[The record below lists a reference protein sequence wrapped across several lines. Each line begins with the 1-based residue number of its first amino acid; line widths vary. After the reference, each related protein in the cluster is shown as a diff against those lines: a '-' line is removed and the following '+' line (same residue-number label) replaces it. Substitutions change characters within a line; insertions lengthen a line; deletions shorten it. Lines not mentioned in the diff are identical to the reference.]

1 MITRQD
7 DSWNSDTPGREASV
21 RVVLV
26 GSSELERPLRRV
38 PGMELIRSRE
48 PMAALGEVSNPID
61 ADSPARTVVLVSPGA
76 VATDRAENF
85 AAGVRRIDGTA
96 RVLNIGT
103 YALRGFDA
111 ALPESIEEL
120 APIDLLSR
128 LTGIEH
134 SRKPESADTVDIDAD
149 PVTVTQ
155 EVPPFS
161 DVAAATEPDAAA
173 SAVEHTSN
181 GVHAPAPI
189 AEPAAGEVHQGDE
202 PAHEAHGADET
213 AVESANSV
221 ATEQRDEA
229 PTLGLAPEVEDRVP
243 PSSHYSAFE
252 ATEGLAAAATPVEF
266 APPPMTAR
274 EPTAEQTGIA
284 PPLAHDVVAPA
295 PREPSQPDRPAAPAV
310 SRGANDA
317 ERVVQALLHGQDPI
331 EAVMGPVRERL
342 GVPNAAFVPVRE
354 GEDLPP
360 PTGGVPV
367 RFGDRLLGHLV
378 APRVPREDVEAEAAQ
393 LAGWIALS
401 TQHQQLKAAAFADEL
416 TGAWNRRYFARFLG
430 AALEKGRALRRPV
443 TLLYFDID
451 DFKVYNDKYGH
462 AAGDEILVEVVKLLR
477 SVIRPTDRVCR
488 VGGDEFVVVFFD
500 PDGPRDRSK
509 DQAPDDIMPIARRF
523 QQQICEHRFPKLAE
537 EARGTLTVSG
547 GMASFPWDGH
557 DVQTLLDRADE
568 LALKSKAAGKN
579 AITLGPGAEHV
590 CRGV

>member
-7 DSWNSDTPGREASV
+7 DSWSSETPGRDAGV

-26 GSSELERPLRRV
+26 GTSELERPLRRV

-85 AAGVRRIDGTA
+85 ASGVRRIDATA

-149 PVTVTQ
+149 PVTITQ
-155 EVPPFS
+155 EVPAIS
-161 DVAAATEPDAAA
+161 DAAA
-173 SAVEHTSN
+173 PAEERDDAPADDELHA
-181 GVHAPAPI
+181 GVHENGQDQDAPAEATDDVHEPAPAPE
-189 AEPAAGEVHQGDE
+189 ALDE
-202 PAHEAHGADET
+202 PPAERA
-213 AVESANSV
+213 
-221 ATEQRDEA
+221 RDQQDA
-229 PTLGLAPEVEDRVP
+229 QVIGLAPESEERVP
-243 PSSHYSAFE
+243 PSTHYSAFE
-252 ATEGLAAAATPVEF
+252 ATEGLAAATAEHVPNPPAEPENVPVV
-266 APPPMTAR
+266 TAGPV
-274 EPTAEQTGIA
+274 EPTA
-284 PPLAHDVVAPA
+284 APA
-295 PREPSQPDRPAAPAV
+295 THVAAPTSAP
-310 SRGANDA
+310 RGPNDA

-342 GVPNAAFVPVRE
+342 GVPNAAFVPIRE
-354 GEDLPP
+354 GEDVPP

-367 RFGDRLLGHLV
+367 RFGDRTLGHLV
-378 APRVPREDVEAEAAQ
+378 APRVPREEVEAEAAQ

-430 AALEKGRALRRPV
+430 AALEKGRSLRRPV

-509 DQAPDDIMPIARRF
+509 EQAPDDIMPIARRF

-537 EARGTLTVSG
+537 EARGTLTISG

-568 LALKSKAAGKN
+568 LALKSKSAGKN
-579 AITLGPGAEHV
+579 AITLGPGAEMV